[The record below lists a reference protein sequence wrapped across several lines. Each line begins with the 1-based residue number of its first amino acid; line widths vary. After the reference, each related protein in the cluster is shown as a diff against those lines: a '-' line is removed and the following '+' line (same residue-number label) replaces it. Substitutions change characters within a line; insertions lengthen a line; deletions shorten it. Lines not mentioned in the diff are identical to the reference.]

1 MLVILAATNASAGPW
16 IKSPGHAYL
25 KAGYSRFRADS
36 FVQPD
41 GTEIEGTE
49 YIGNTSHLYG
59 EVGLLDGVQG
69 VLNVPFVGSRN
80 LVDDVSYINR
90 WAGDLSIGLEA
101 GTELGSTPVSLQVLG
116 KVPLYDNN
124 DLSDYGS
131 AASLF
136 PAIGD
141 GQVDWTALGAIGHG
155 WAVGRARGWV
165 AGEVGYRY
173 RSEWWLG
180 DSSAPERELVNGIPW
195 SAQLGWSPQLKAR
208 DLGWVFASLGGIN
221 NPVTD
226 DLTKQYLQ
234 ASVGAGIQI
243 IEHLYAEVGYS
254 DLIWTRTAAPGGGIS
269 LGLSLNN

>member
-155 WAVGRARGWV
+155 WAVGRERARAGW
-165 AGEVGYRY
+165 
-173 RSEWWLG
+173 
-180 DSSAPERELVNGIPW
+180 P
-195 SAQLGWSPQLKAR
+195 
-208 DLGWVFASLGGIN
+208 
-221 NPVTD
+221 
-226 DLTKQYLQ
+226 
-234 ASVGAGIQI
+234 
-243 IEHLYAEVGYS
+243 
-254 DLIWTRTAAPGGGIS
+254 
-269 LGLSLNN
+269 

>member
-1 MLVILAATNASAGPW
+1 MLVILSAVASAGPW
-16 IKSPGHAYL
+16 LKSPGHAYL

-41 GTEIEGTE
+41 GTEIEGTQ
-49 YIGNTSHLYG
+49 YIGNTSHFYG
-59 EVGLLDGVQG
+59 EVGLLDGLQG
-69 VLNVPFVGSRN
+69 VVNVPFVGSRN
-80 LVDDVSYINR
+80 LIDDVSYINR

-101 GTELGSTPVSLQVLG
+101 GTALGSLPLSLQLLG
-116 KVPLYDNN
+116 KLPLYDND

-131 AASLF
+131 AAGLF

-165 AGEVGYRY
+165 AGEVGYRH

-180 DSSAPERELVNGIPW
+180 DSSAPDRALVNGIPW
-195 SAQLGWSPQLKAR
+195 TAQLGWSPRLQER
-208 DLGWVFASLGGIN
+208 ELGWVFASVGGIN

-226 DLTKQYLQ
+226 DLTKQFVQ

-243 IEHLYAEVGYS
+243 IEHFYAEVGYS
-254 DLIWTRTAAPGGGIS
+254 DLVWTRTAAPGGGIN